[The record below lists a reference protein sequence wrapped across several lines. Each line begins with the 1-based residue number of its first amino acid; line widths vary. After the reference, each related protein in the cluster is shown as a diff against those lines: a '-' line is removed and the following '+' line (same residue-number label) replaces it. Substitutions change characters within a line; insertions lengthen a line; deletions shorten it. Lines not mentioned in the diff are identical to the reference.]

1 MPGAI
6 PAASTYLTITRDK
19 LIEMAYKAIGV
30 LEPGQVLDGEQL
42 NDGVSVLTMIV
53 REVDASQKWR
63 WTIDEAVHVPLVSG
77 VFLYTIDNGLPSNI
91 TELMSATYRDGQGND
106 TPLATLKAERWEEIP
121 EKTQYGTPKAVY
133 LTDHLDLSRREL
145 YVWPTLET
153 VVAQS
158 QIDGPYRCIRTHT
171 SKLNNEPMS
180 GANAK
185 VYWEPGGEGG
195 DPWQSGIEYTAPPQ
209 IRLLHKRPLIDFL
222 TSGDNPDFPLP
233 WPRLLLY
240 RLAFDLGDFYSI
252 PLEERK
258 LMIDKAKGA
267 FDDIHPSVKVK
278 TNQIHNKTL
287 FY

>member
-1 MPGAI
+1 
-6 PAASTYLTITRDK
+6 
-19 LIEMAYKAIGV
+19 
-30 LEPGQVLDGEQL
+30 
-42 NDGVSVLTMIV
+42 
-53 REVDASQKWR
+53 
-63 WTIDEAVHVPLVSG
+63 
-77 VFLYTIDNGLPSNI
+77 
-91 TELMSATYRDGQGND
+91 
-106 TPLATLKAERWEEIP
+106 
-121 EKTQYGTPKAVY
+121 
-133 LTDHLDLSRREL
+133 
-145 YVWPTLET
+145 
-153 VVAQS
+153 
-158 QIDGPYRCIRTHT
+158 
-171 SKLNNEPMS
+171 MS

-195 DPWQSGIEYTAPPQ
+195 DPWQSGVEYTAPPQ

-278 TNQIHNKTL
+278 TNQIHNRVSY
-287 FY
+287 F